1 MMFGAIAAQVRVLS
15 ATGMDAAVAFAND
28 FAPEH
33 LTLACGEPDRWFT
46 RLSSAGSVFLGP
58 YAPAAAGDYA
68 TGANH
73 VLPTGGASRSFSAL
87 GVDAFGRTMQGQS
100 LDRDGLHSLEP
111 VVDAIAAAEHLS
123 AHKESV

>member
-28 FAPEH
+28 LAPEH
-33 LTLACGEPDRWFT
+33 LTLACVEHDRWFT
-46 RLSSAGSVFLGP
+46 RVSTAGSVFLGP

-73 VLPTGGASRSFSAL
+73 VLPTGGASPSFRAL
-87 GVDAFGRTMQGQS
+87 RGDPLGGTMQAQS
-100 LDRDGLHSLEP
+100 PGPGGFHRARPP
-111 VVDAIAAAEHLS
+111 VGALAPAARPS
-123 AHKESV
+123 P